1 MRISIRHT
9 AIATAAIGLPGVAQA
24 GQTMPQFEFSNPLV
38 ISQVVWMTGIMIVL
52 YLALSR
58 WALPRMG
65 DVLENRAT
73 TIARDLEA
81 ARAAKAEA
89 DKAVA
94 ELNATMKKA
103 RGAAQAEVAKA
114 EADAKAKALADAKA
128 LAAKLDAQLAY
139 SEKLIADARATALA
153 AIKPVAEA
161 AAVEMLVRLTAKTP
175 DHTNLSPQI
184 DAALAARKA
193 A

>member
-1 MRISIRHT
+1 MIRRSALAILLTT
-9 AIATAAIGLPGVAQA
+9 APAAAMAEG
-24 GQTMPQFEFSNPLV
+24 TMPQMDFANPLTT
-38 ISQVVWMTGIMIVL
+38 SQVVWMVVILVAL
-52 YLALSR
+52 YFILSR
-58 WALPRMG
+58 WGLPQIG
-65 DVLENRAT
+65 AVLENRAT

-81 ARAAKAEA
+81 ARAAKAAA

-103 RGAAQAEVAKA
+103 RDAAQADIAKA
-114 EADAKAKALADAKA
+114 ESDAKAKALADAKA

-139 SEKLIADARATALA
+139 SEKLIAESRAAALA

-161 AAVEMLVRLTAKTP
+161 ASVEILLRLTAKTP
-175 DHTNLSPQI
+175 DHALLSPQI

>member
-1 MRISIRHT
+1 MIRRT
-9 AIATAAIGLPGVAQA
+9 AIAITLSLAPAAAQA
-24 GQTMPQFEFSNPLV
+24 EGTMPQMDFQNPLTS
-38 ISQVVWMTGIMIVL
+38 SQVVWMVVILVAL
-52 YLALSR
+52 YFTLSR
-58 WALPRMG
+58 WGLPQIG
-65 DVLENRAT
+65 SVLENRAT

-103 RGAAQAEVAKA
+103 REAAQAEVAKA

-139 SEKLIADARATALA
+139 SEKLIADARAAALA
-153 AIKPVAEA
+153 AIKPVAAA
-161 AAVEMLVRLTAKTP
+161 AAVEMLTRVTGQAPGEAALDP
-175 DHTNLSPQI
+175 EI
-184 DAALAARKA
+184 DAALTARKA

>member
-1 MRISIRHT
+1 MIRT
-9 AIATAAIGLPGVAQA
+9 AFLAALAMAPTAALAEG
-24 GQTMPQFEFSNPLV
+24 TMPQMDFSNPLTT
-38 ISQVVWMTGIMIVL
+38 SQVVWMVIILVAL
-52 YLALSR
+52 YFILSR
-58 WALPRMG
+58 WGLPQIG
-65 DVLENRAT
+65 AVLENRAT

-81 ARAAKAEA
+81 ARAAKAAA

-103 RGAAQAEVAKA
+103 RDAAQAEIAKA
-114 EADAKAKALADAKA
+114 ESDAKAKALADAKA

-139 SEKLIADARATALA
+139 SEKLIAESRAAALA

-161 AAVEMLVRLTAKTP
+161 ASVEMLTRLTAKTP
-175 DHTNLSPQI
+175 DHNLLSPQI

>member
-1 MRISIRHT
+1 MIRT
-9 AIATAAIGLPGVAQA
+9 AFIAALAMSPTAALAEG
-24 GQTMPQFEFSNPLV
+24 TMPQMDFANPLTT
-38 ISQVVWMTGIMIVL
+38 SQVVWMVVILVAL
-52 YLALSR
+52 YFILSR
-58 WALPRMG
+58 WGLPQIG
-65 DVLENRAT
+65 AVLENRAA

-81 ARAAKAEA
+81 ARAAKAAA

-103 RGAAQAEVAKA
+103 REAAQADIAKA
-114 EADAKAKALADAKA
+114 ESEAKAKALADAKA

-139 SEKLIADARATALA
+139 SEKLIAESRAAALA

-161 AAVEMLVRLTAKTP
+161 ASVEILLRLTAKTP
-175 DHTNLSPQI
+175 DHALLSPQI

>member
-1 MRISIRHT
+1 MIHRT
-9 AIATAAIGLPGVAQA
+9 ALAVLLSMAPAAAMA
-24 GQTMPQFEFSNPLV
+24 ESNMPQMDFSNPLTTA
-38 ISQVVWMTGIMIVL
+38 QVVWMAVILVAL
-52 YLALSR
+52 YFTLSR
-58 WALPRMG
+58 WGLPQIG
-65 DVLENRAT
+65 SVLENRAM

-81 ARAAKAEA
+81 ARIAKAEA

-103 RGAAQAEVAKA
+103 RAAAQAEIAKA
-114 EADAKAKALADAKA
+114 ESDAKAKALADGKA

-139 SEKLIADARATALA
+139 SEKLIADARAAALA

-161 AAVEMLVRLTAKTP
+161 ASVEMLTRLTAKTP
-175 DHTNLSPQI
+175 DHTIISPQI
-184 DAALAARKA
+184 EAALAARKA